1 MKKPNVMLMFATA
14 MLGACASPTPYY
26 DGKYGLAVIEAKQKQ
41 TLNPD
46 APKNAD
52 PVAGMDGVSAK
63 ESVGRYQ
70 DSFKAPERTFEIFS
84 GSH

>member
-1 MKKPNVMLMFATA
+1 MRQTTIYLLLAA
-14 MLGACASPTPYY
+14 ALLGACTSPTPYY
-26 DGKYGLAVIEAKQKQ
+26 DAKYGLAVSDAMRKQ

-46 APKNAD
+46 ASRNTD
-52 PVAGMDGVSAK
+52 PVAGLDGVSAR

-84 GSH
+84 GAR